1 MFLFPEEEKEFEKI
15 SEDIIVEN
23 SPIMGKKITTQ
34 VQEVQRVPFRINPM
48 RNTPKYMLIKLTKT
62 QYKEKI
68 LKAAQGKEKAKQKN
82 QHTKEFT

>member
-15 SEDIIVEN
+15 SEEIIVEN

-34 VQEVQRVPFRINPM
+34 VQEVQRVPFRINPR

>member
-15 SEDIIVEN
+15 SEEIIVEN

-34 VQEVQRVPFRINPM
+34 VQEVQRVPFRINPR

-62 QYKEKI
+62 QYKKKI